1 MAGLTS
7 FLRSLRQVS
16 QKTFTCPKP
25 TSIPAS
31 SFQSS
36 ITRLHHDD
44 NTGSK
49 MPDNKFY
56 ELRTYKIKPSSFPAF
71 MKLTNENMAPRL
83 THSKL
88 IGYWA
93 TDIGGLN
100 EVFHIWEYDCF
111 AQRTAV
117 RAALAKDEVWQSSYF
132 SKATQMMDAQDN
144 ASGRL
149 IPWKPLQDQPLKEG
163 GMYELRSY
171 VMKPG
176 GLNPFKKRLMLRD
189 EFYSSQGCGKLMGVW
204 MGDLGHANTVYV
216 LWNYVSGDKR
226 LETRAAFLE
235 SDAFK
240 SLSPNDF
247 PMTEFRSK
255 LMTPNPFSPLR

>member
-36 ITRLHHDD
+36 ITRQLHDD

-56 ELRTYKIKPSSFPAF
+56 ELRTYKVKPSSFLAF

-83 THSKL
+83 AHNKL

-111 AQRTAV
+111 AHRTAV
-117 RAALAKDEVWQSSYF
+117 RAALAKDKVWHASYF
-132 SKATQMMDAQDN
+132 SEAVQMIDAQEN

-149 IPWKPLQDQPLKEG
+149 LPWKPLQDQPLKEG
-163 GMYELRSY
+163 
-171 VMKPG
+171 
-176 GLNPFKKRLMLRD
+176 
-189 EFYSSQGCGKLMGVW
+189 
-204 MGDLGHANTVYV
+204 VYA

-235 SDAFK
+235 SDACK
-240 SLSPNDF
+240 ILSPDDF

-255 LMTPNPFSPLR
+255 LMTPNPFSPLQ